1 MDNILQA
8 LVEIFIILVGFVF
21 VFVGIMSLKDD
32 HTAFSNILFAYV
44 PAIIMLTALVIG
56 LPRQENYYYARPLL
70 TICYFYS
77 AYKFFS
83 IKIISL
89 SLLNIALG
97 IHIFPFVVQYTR
109 SLWVFIDI
117 IYALLFMFSIVYA
130 GKTLRQ
136 RK

>member
-32 HTAFSNILFAYV
+32 QTAFSNILFAYV

-56 LPRQENYYYARPLL
+56 LPRQENYYYAHTLL

-109 SLWVFIDI
+109 SSWVFIDI

>member
-32 HTAFSNILFAYV
+32 QTAFSNILFAYV

-56 LPRQENYYYARPLL
+56 LPRQENYYYAHTLL

-83 IKIISL
+83 IKIIS
-89 SLLNIALG
+89 
-97 IHIFPFVVQYTR
+97 
-109 SLWVFIDI
+109 
-117 IYALLFMFSIVYA
+117 
-130 GKTLRQ
+130 
-136 RK
+136 

>member
-32 HTAFSNILFAYV
+32 QTAFSNILFAYV

-56 LPRQENYYYARPLL
+56 LPRQENYYYARTLL

-83 IKIISL
+83 IK
-89 SLLNIALG
+89 N
-97 IHIFPFVVQYTR
+97 Y
-109 SLWVFIDI
+109 
-117 IYALLFMFSIVYA
+117 
-130 GKTLRQ
+130 
-136 RK
+136 